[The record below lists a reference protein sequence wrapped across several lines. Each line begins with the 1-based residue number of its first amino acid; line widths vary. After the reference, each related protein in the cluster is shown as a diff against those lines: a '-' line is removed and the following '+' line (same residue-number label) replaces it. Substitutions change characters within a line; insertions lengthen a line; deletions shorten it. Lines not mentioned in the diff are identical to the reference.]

1 MAEGRNS
8 GSLPSETHTES
19 REEKTVKYRTMTSA
33 LVGLVLLL
41 AACSPS
47 ASPTDGGGSAA
58 PSEAGG
64 MVPSEAASA
73 APDASGVTLTIVE
86 TSAGE
91 TLAGEGGLTL
101 YIMTVEADGTIVC
114 VDDCAVN
121 WPPLTGTVNA
131 GEADASLLGTVTRPD
146 GSEQATYNG
155 QPLYYFAGDSA
166 EGDANGQGIN
176 GIWFIASPSG
186 EFGP

>member
-1 MAEGRNS
+1 
-8 GSLPSETHTES
+8 
-19 REEKTVKYRTMTSA
+19 MTA
-33 LVGLVLLL
+33 VLVGLVALL

-47 ASPTDGGGSAA
+47 ASPTYGGESAA
-58 PSEAGG
+58 
-64 MVPSEAASA
+64 PSEAASA
-73 APDASGVTLTIVE
+73 AASEAASAPPASGVTLTIVE

-101 YIMTVEADGTIVC
+101 YINTEESDGTVAC

-131 GEADASLLGTVTRPD
+131 GEADAAMLGTVTRPD

-155 QPLYYFAGDSA
+155 FPLYYFAGDSA
-166 EGDANGQGIN
+166 EGDANGEGLG
-176 GIWFIASPSG
+176 GIWFIANPSG
-186 EFGP
+186 QFGPA